1 MVNLTYIFVKTDV
14 FKHSNPTYI
23 CTINNFKI
31 YVMKNLSKNIVMEVL
46 GTSLL
51 KNKNGIATLTNP
63 NEEQTTLLKSVLNL
77 VLLLL
82 TLPAITALLLVWFEL
97 SK

>member
-1 MVNLTYIFVKTDV
+1 
-14 FKHSNPTYI
+14 
-23 CTINNFKI
+23 
-31 YVMKNLSKNIVMEVL
+31 MKNLSKNIVMEVL

>member
-1 MVNLTYIFVKTDV
+1 
-14 FKHSNPTYI
+14 
-23 CTINNFKI
+23 
-31 YVMKNLSKNIVMEVL
+31 MKNLSKNIVMEVL

-82 TLPAITALLLVWFEL
+82 TLPAITALLLVWIEL